1 MIYAFCRRVFLT
13 FINLFLLSLVSYTIF
28 MREPSNLAFS
38 TPHFFSGYI
47 SYVSSLLEGDLGI
60 TYNGGDSLNLVI
72 FTVFPPTLELC
83 FAAIFLAFL
92 FGVPWGI
99 IGAFNKNRIYGK
111 TISALS
117 SFGVSVPV
125 FWIAPILLYLGAVY
139 QWEIASVGQY
149 NVLYE
154 IPKVTGFSVIDV
166 WFLDVPYRIKVIQN
180 VFQHLAL
187 PTLVLAISPTMEITK
202 LIQQRT
208 EWILSQNYVKFSM
221 TRGWSN
227 FTILRRYIFRNTL
240 PVLIPEIPRLITFT
254 LALSMLIETTFAWP
268 GIGRWLILSMEQQ
281 DYNSIA
287 VGVMIIGLFIMI
299 VNIMAELSLFILDPF
314 GKKGWLNNA
323 R

>member
-1 MIYAFCRRVFLT
+1 MIYAFCRRIFLI
-13 FINLFLLSLVSYTIF
+13 FINLFLLSVVSYSIF
-28 MREPSNLAFS
+28 MRDPSNSSFS
-38 TPHFFSGYI
+38 EPHFFSGYF
-47 SYVSSLLEGDLGI
+47 SYIGNLLKGDLGI
-60 TYNGGDSLNLVI
+60 TYNGGDSLNSVI
-72 FTVFPPTLELC
+72 FSVFPPTLELC
-83 FAAIFLAFL
+83 FFAIFLAFL
-92 FGVPWGI
+92 FGVPVGI
-99 IGAFNKNRIYGK
+99 SGAFNKKHICGK
-111 TISALS
+111 TINALS

-125 FWIAPILLYLGAVY
+125 FWIAPILLYFTAVY
-139 QWEIASVGQY
+139 RWEISAVGQY

-154 IPKVTGFSVIDV
+154 IPSITGFAAIDV
-166 WFLDVPYRIKVIQN
+166 WFMDVPYRIKVIQN

-202 LIQQRT
+202 LVQQRT

-221 TRGWSN
+221 TKGWSN
-227 FTILRRYIFRNTL
+227 FTILRRYVFRNTL

-268 GIGRWLILSMEQQ
+268 GIGRWLILAMNQQ

-287 VGVMIIGLFIMI
+287 VGVIIIGLFII
-299 VNIMAELSLFILDPF
+299 TVNILADFGLFLLDPF

>member
-1 MIYAFCRRVFLT
+1 MMYAFCRRIFLT
-13 FINLFLLSLVSYTIF
+13 FINLFLLSLVSYSIF
-28 MREPSNLAFS
+28 MRDPSNISFS
-38 TPHFFSGYI
+38 QPHFFSGYV
-47 SYVSSLLEGDLGI
+47 SYVGSLLKGDLGI
-60 TYNGGDSLNLVI
+60 TYNGGDSLNSAI

-83 FAAIFLAFL
+83 FFAIILAFL
-92 FGVPWGI
+92 FGVPLGI

-111 TISALS
+111 AISGLS

-125 FWIAPILLYLGAVY
+125 FWIAPILLYFAAIYG
-139 QWEIASVGQY
+139 WEISAVGQY

-154 IPKVTGFSVIDV
+154 IPSVTGFTAIDV
-166 WFLDVPYRIKVIQN
+166 WLVDVPYRIKIIQN
-180 VFQHLAL
+180 VFQHLSL

-202 LIQQRT
+202 LVQQRT

-227 FTILRRYIFRNTL
+227 FTILHRYICRNTL
-240 PVLIPEIPRLITFT
+240 PILIPELPRLITFT

-268 GIGRWLILSMEQQ
+268 GIGRWLILAMNQQ

-287 VGVMIIGLFIMI
+287 VGVIIIGLFIMA
-299 VNIMAELSLFILDPF
+299 VNILAEFSLFLLDPF

>member
-1 MIYAFCRRVFLT
+1 MIYAFCRRIFLT
-13 FINLFLLSLVSYTIF
+13 FINLFLLSVVCYNIF
-28 MREPSNLAFS
+28 MRDPSNRSFS
-38 TPHFFSGYI
+38 EPYFFSGYV

-60 TYNGGDSLNLVI
+60 TYNGGDSLNSVI
-72 FTVFPPTLELC
+72 FTVFPATLELC
-83 FAAIFLAFL
+83 FFAIFLAFL
-92 FGVPWGI
+92 FGVPLGI
-99 IGAFNKNRIYGK
+99 LGAMNKNRLCGK

-125 FWIAPILLYLGAVY
+125 FWIAPILLYISAVY
-139 QWEIASVGQY
+139 HWEISSVGQY
-149 NVLYE
+149 NVLYN
-154 IPKVTGFSVIDV
+154 IPSITGFAAIDV
-166 WFLDVPYRIKVIQN
+166 WFIDVPYRLKVIQN
-180 VFQHLAL
+180 VYQHLAL

-202 LIQQRT
+202 LVQQRT
-208 EWILSQNYVKFSM
+208 EWILAQNYVKFSI

-227 FTILRRYIFRNTL
+227 FSILRRYVFRNTF

-268 GIGRWLILSMEQQ
+268 GIGRWLILAMSQQ

-287 VGVMIIGLFIMI
+287 VGVIIIGLFII
-299 VNIMAELSLFILDPF
+299 TVNIMAEFGLFLLDPF